1 VPIVASLRV
10 ISKPNNGSFSEIL
23 GLPRPQWSTT
33 YSFPRYDNVNL
44 NTQLRV
50 ANVGGSTTTVTV
62 TVRGQEV
69 DRFDIGSGKGV
80 RRSIPNLND
89 GPIKVTSLGG
99 VLIVASL
106 RVALP
111 TGPNTFT
118 NFSEMMGLPESQLDN
133 LYLFPWYTN
142 TADLPMKL
150 WLANPND
157 TPASVDVFLAG
168 RRVPGS
174 PFAVPAGKT
183 IAKTF
188 ANANSGPLKVV
199 EVGNK
204 NILAS
209 LSVQFQAGGASY
221 SEWMGLP
228 ESQLFTRYLFP
239 WYTNNATTKTRLRV
253 AVPDVP

>member
-1 VPIVASLRV
+1 
-10 ISKPNNGSFSEIL
+10 
-23 GLPRPQWSTT
+23 
-33 YSFPRYDNVNL
+33 
-44 NTQLRV
+44 
-50 ANVGGSTTTVTV
+50 
-62 TVRGQEV
+62 
-69 DRFDIGSGKGV
+69 
-80 RRSIPNLND
+80 
-89 GPIKVTSLGG
+89 
-99 VLIVASL
+99 
-106 RVALP
+106 P
-111 TGPNTFT
+111 TTFT

-142 TADLPMKL
+142 TATLPMKL
-150 WLANPND
+150 WLANPNN

-174 PFAVPAGKT
+174 PFAVPAEKT
-183 IAKTF
+183 IFKTF

-228 ESQLFTRYLFP
+228 ESQL
-239 WYTNNATTKTRLRV
+239 
-253 AVPDVP
+253 

>member
-23 GLPRPQWSTT
+23 GLPRPQWSTS

-44 NTQLRV
+44 ATQLRV

-62 TVRGQEV
+62 TVRGIV
-69 DRFDIGSGKGV
+69 VKTFSVGSGKSV
-80 RRSIPNLND
+80 RHSIPTNLND
-89 GPIKVTSLGG
+89 GPIKVTSSGG

-111 TGPNTFT
+111 TGPTTFT

-142 TADLPMKL
+142 TATLPMKL
-150 WLANPND
+150 WLANPNN

-174 PFAVPAGKT
+174 PFPIPAGKT

-199 EVGNK
+199 GDK

-209 LSVQFQAGGASY
+209 LSVQFQAGGTSY

-228 ESQLFTRYLFP
+228 ESQLFNRYLFP
-239 WYTNNATTKTRLRV
+239 WYTNNAMTKTRLRV
-253 AVPDVP
+253 AVP